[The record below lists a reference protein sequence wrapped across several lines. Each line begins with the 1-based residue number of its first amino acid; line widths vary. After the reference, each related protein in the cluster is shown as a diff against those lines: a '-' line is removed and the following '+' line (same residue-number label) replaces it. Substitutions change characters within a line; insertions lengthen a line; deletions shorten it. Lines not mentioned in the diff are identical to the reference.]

1 MKHLETFEDKIVST
15 VSNLILVVVAFLAI
29 YPLFF
34 VVIASVSNPYAV
46 MNGEV
51 WFWPKGFTLKGYEK
65 VIDDTRIWTGY
76 INSIFYTVCGTFLNV
91 MVTMAA
97 AFSLS
102 RKDLPGKGK
111 IMTFFMI
118 TMFFGGG
125 TVPTY
130 LLMKNLHLLN
140 NRLVMIIPGLVT
152 VWNMVIA
159 RTNIQSNI
167 PDELIEA
174 ATIDGCSYY
183 SCFFKIILPLSKAI
197 MAVLVLYYGVGH
209 WNAFFGALLYLSDAS
224 KYPLQLI
231 LRDILIQ
238 TQMTS
243 ELMADSQAAQT
254 AMQDAELMKYSVV
267 IVASLPMLILYPFL
281 QKYFVKG
288 VMVGAI
294 KG

>member
-1 MKHLETFEDKIVST
+1 MKHLETFEDRAVST
-15 VSNLILVVVAFLAI
+15 VSNIILVIVAFLAI

-34 VVIASVSNPYAV
+34 VVIASVSDPYDV

-51 WFWPKGFTLKGYEK
+51 WFWPNGFTLKGYEK
-65 VIDDTRIWTGY
+65 VMADDRIWTGY
-76 INSIFYTVCGTFLNV
+76 ANSVFYTVTATFLNV
-91 MVTMAA
+91 VVTMSA
-97 AFSLS
+97 AFALS

-130 LLMKNLHLLN
+130 LLMKNLHLLD

-183 SCFFKIILPLSKAI
+183 ACFFKIILPLSKAI
-197 MAVLVLYYGVGH
+197 MSVLVLYYGVGH
-209 WNAFFGALLYLSDAS
+209 WNAFFGALLYLSDSS

-267 IVASLPMLILYPFL
+267 IVASIPMLVLYPFL

>member
-1 MKHLETFEDKIVST
+1 MKHLETFEDKLVSGI
-15 VSNLILVVVAFLAI
+15 SNVILAIVAFLAL

-34 VVIASVSNPYAV
+34 VVIASVSDPYAV

-51 WFWPKGFTLKGYEK
+51 WFWPKGFTMMGYSK
-65 VIDDTRIWTGY
+65 VMADERIWTGY
-76 INSIFYTVCGTFLNV
+76 ANTILYTVCGTFLNI

-97 AFSLS
+97 AFAIS

-130 LLMKNLHLLN
+130 LLMKNLHLLD

-183 SCFFKIILPLSKAI
+183 GCFFKIILPLSKAI

-209 WNAFFGALLYLSDAS
+209 WNAFFGALIYLSDSS

-238 TQMTS
+238 TQMTN

-254 AMQDAELMKYSVV
+254 AMRDAELMKYSVV
-267 IVASLPMLILYPFL
+267 IVASIPVLLLYPFL